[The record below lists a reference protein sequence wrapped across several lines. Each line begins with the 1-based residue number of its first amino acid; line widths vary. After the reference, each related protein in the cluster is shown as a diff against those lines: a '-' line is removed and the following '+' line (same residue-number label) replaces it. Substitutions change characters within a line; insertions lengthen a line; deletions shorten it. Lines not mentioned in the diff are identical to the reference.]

1 MSDWIMPVT
10 TGACLILGWLFF
22 IRGKM
27 ASRDDIEDLCKEV
40 HDMNT
45 RLGSVEGVISK
56 LQFESVSRNQ
66 GN

>member
-27 ASRDDIEDLCKEV
+27 ASRDDIKDLCKEV

-45 RLGSVEGVISK
+45 RLGSVEGVICR
-56 LQFESVSRNQ
+56 LEFESVSRKP
-66 GN
+66 GE

>member
-10 TGACLILGWLFF
+10 TGVCLIFGWLFF

-27 ASRDDIEDLCKEV
+27 ASRDDIKDLCKEV

-45 RLGSVEGVISK
+45 RLGRVEGVVTR
-56 LQFESVSRNQ
+56 LEFEHVSRSHDN
-66 GN
+66 

>member
-27 ASRDDIEDLCKEV
+27 ATREDIKDLSKEV

-45 RLGSVEGVISK
+45 GLGRVEGVISR
-56 LQFESVSRNQ
+56 LEFESVSRKP

>member
-10 TGACLILGWLFF
+10 TGACLILGWLLF

-27 ASRDDIEDLCKEV
+27 ASREDIKDLSKEV

-45 RLGSVEGVISK
+45 RL
-56 LQFESVSRNQ
+56 
-66 GN
+66 

>member
-10 TGACLILGWLFF
+10 TGVCLILGWLFF

-27 ASRDDIEDLCKEV
+27 ASRDDIKDLGKEV

-45 RLGSVEGVISK
+45 RLGRVEGVINRLEFK
-56 LQFESVSRNQ
+56 LVSRNH
-66 GN
+66 GD